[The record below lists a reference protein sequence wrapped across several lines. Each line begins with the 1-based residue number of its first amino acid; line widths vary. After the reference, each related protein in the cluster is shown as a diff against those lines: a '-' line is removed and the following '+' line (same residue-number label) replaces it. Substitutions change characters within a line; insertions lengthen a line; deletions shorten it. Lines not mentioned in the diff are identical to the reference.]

1 MKTKTEKE
9 KLFKVHEVEK
19 TPFNVLEKEN
29 KFKII
34 LGNEIIS
41 QDYDTLEEA
50 LEEIET
56 KPWWLIV
63 ATTHIISKKIKLFE
77 EEQEKINNLLK

>member
-1 MKTKTEKE
+1 MKTKKE
-9 KLFKVHEVEK
+9 KLFKIHEIER
-19 TPFNVLEKEN
+19 TPFNVLEKDE

-41 QDYDTLEEA
+41 PDYKTLEEA
-50 LEEIET
+50 ENEIEQ
-56 KPWWLIV
+56 KPWWLII
-63 ATTHIISKKIKLFE
+63 ATTHIISRKIEEFE

>member
-1 MKTKTEKE
+1 MRTEKE
-9 KLFKVHEVEK
+9 KLFKIHEIEN

-41 QDYDTLEEA
+41 PDYETLKQAEN
-50 LEEIET
+50 EIEK
-56 KPWWLIV
+56 KPWWLII
-63 ATTHIISKKIKLFE
+63 ATTHIVCEKIKEFKE
-77 EEQEKINNLLK
+77 KQEKINNLSK

>member
-1 MKTKTEKE
+1 METKKK
-9 KLFKVHEVEK
+9 KLFKIHEVEQ
-19 TPFNVLEKEN
+19 TPFNILEKDK

-41 QDYDTLEEA
+41 PDYETLEKA
-50 LEEIET
+50 TKQIQT

-63 ATTHIISKKIKLFE
+63 ATTHIISGKIKQFE

>member
-1 MKTKTEKE
+1 MKKK
-9 KLFKVHEVEK
+9 KDG
-19 TPFNVLEKEN
+19 TPFNVLEKEE

-41 QDYDTLEEA
+41 PEYETPEEA
-50 LEEIET
+50 KKEIET

-63 ATTHIISKKIKLFE
+63 ATTHIISGKIKKFE

>member
-1 MKTKTEKE
+1 MTTKKE
-9 KLFKVHEVEK
+9 KLFKVHEVEQ
-19 TPFNVLEKEN
+19 TPFNILEKNE
-29 KFKII
+29 KYKII

-41 QDYDTLEEA
+41 QDYETLEEA
-50 LEEIET
+50 KEEIEK

-63 ATTHIISKKIKLFE
+63 ATTHIISEKIKKFE